1 MDYKLP
7 KIWMGR
13 IQKYWDK
20 FIPKGFPVSSSKFSL
35 KYETEEIIPYRSTLQ
50 RMR

>member
-35 KYETEEIIPYRSTLQ
+35 KYETEEIKENKD
-50 RMR
+50 